1 MKGTDQDGL
10 ILKEIAACFPE
21 WSGKT
26 EKLYLK
32 NKDFREA
39 VQDYI
44 FCKHKIT
51 RLSEETNN
59 DRTLIELYEETM
71 KELEKDMIEYLSM

>member
-1 MKGTDQDGL
+1 MKGTAQDDL
-10 ILKEIAACFPE
+10 ILKELTACFPE
-21 WSGKT
+21 WSKKT
-26 EKLYLK
+26 HKLYLK
-32 NKDFREA
+32 NKNFREA

-51 RLSEETNN
+51 RLSEGSSE

-71 KELEKDMIEYLSM
+71 KELGNDMMDYLSQ